1 MAIAIS
7 FGKSMILA
15 IKSFF
20 RIWIVNKSSP
30 SAVHSHT
37 AHYNWCFD
45 VNSELNANVSVYILV
60 SSWLYVF
67 GDMFQ
72 WYGNVHPVI
81 KRKTLQLCCNNDND
95 SFPFWLGSSNTFV
108 TLLFM
113 MKWNGME
120 WFSYT
125 SYSADLLDMW
135 IDVSVCSFL
144 STRTLE
150 IWQGYTMCTTNHL
163 KYLFTFVQ
171 KKVRPGLQICSL
183 TIV

>member
-45 VNSELNANVSVYILV
+45 VNSELNANVTVYILV
-60 SSWLYVF
+60 SSWHYVF
-67 GDMFQ
+67 GDMYQ

-81 KRKTLQLCCNNDND
+81 KRKTLQLCCNND

-108 TLLFM
+108 SLLFLVNIVV
-113 MKWNGME
+113 WNG
-120 WFSYT
+120 
-125 SYSADLLDMW
+125 SAIRLVVLICLICGLMLVYVVFLVLVLLKFDRCVQCAQPTTLNIFLLLCKRRFDLDCK
-135 IDVSVCSFL
+135 SVV
-144 STRTLE
+144 
-150 IWQGYTMCTTNHL
+150 WQ
-163 KYLFTFVQ
+163 
-171 KKVRPGLQICSL
+171 
-183 TIV
+183 